1 MPITDDERSDYA
13 EEFRQELEREHLR
26 RLDNLARQKQRIRD
40 RKDER
45 SRRAYEAEKADIRN
59 DGVAEE
65 LTLKTNEITRKRSD
79 FFEGTYGAHG
89 VEEVL
94 TKDDVIIWID
104 PFEDQEAKFEDVLI
118 GGVSMDGV
126 VEQVL
131 DRDRHVGERAGV
143 HAFGDGGVDP

>member
-59 DGVAEE
+59 ELRKEFYEEKGYRLYTDSSGRQFWLTAEE
-65 LTLKTNEITRKRSD
+65 YKYRTGRRRKRVKRKQTKIM
-79 FFEGTYGAHG
+79 GLRWRTVALYAGAMLIA
-89 VEEVL
+89 VL
-94 TKDDVIIWID
+94 MGLAMTR
-104 PFEDQEAKFEDVLI
+104 
-118 GGVSMDGV
+118 G
-126 VEQVL
+126 
-131 DRDRHVGERAGV
+131 
-143 HAFGDGGVDP
+143 